1 MCPTWPP
8 RYQLAQRLLSTIV
21 TADENPTRC
30 TVAFVTRTTT
40 ARPAVEPDDIAAA
53 VARIRP
59 YVRETPVLDI
69 RAGELGVDHPVTL
82 KLELLQ
88 HAGSFKTR
96 GAFNRVLTAAADGEI
111 GAAGLIAA
119 SGGNHGAA
127 VAYVAQQL
135 GLVAEIFMP
144 STSPTIKRERIES
157 FGARVNVID
166 GYFDDAQRACVE
178 RQVETGA
185 LAIHPFEHAAIIAG
199 QGTMSVEIDDQVG
212 DYDTLVV
219 GVGGG
224 GFIAGQ
230 AAWVQDRRRV
240 ISVEPATS
248 RCLHAAR
255 EAGEPVPVGVA
266 GVAADSL
273 GANQLGSLAWTIVDP
288 FVDESVL
295 VGDDDIRAAQ
305 RSLWDRLRL
314 VVEPGGAAAL
324 AALQSGAFTPEP
336 GERIVVAV
344 CGSNC
349 DPNSVM

>member
-1 MCPTWPP
+1 
-8 RYQLAQRLLSTIV
+8 
-21 TADENPTRC
+21 
-30 TVAFVTRTTT
+30 VTRL
-40 ARPAVEPDDIAAA
+40 AAANPAVRPDDIAAA
-53 VARIRP
+53 MHRIRP
-59 YVRETPVLDI
+59 HVRETPVIDI
-69 RAGELGVDHPVTL
+69 RAGELGFDHPVTL

-96 GAFNRVLTAAADGEI
+96 GAFNRVLTALDDGEV
-111 GAAGLIAA
+111 GTAGLIAA

-144 STSPTIKRERIES
+144 STSPAIKRERIES

-178 RQVETGA
+178 RQAESGA

-219 GVGGG
+219 AVGGG

-230 AAWVQDRRRV
+230 AAWVQDTRRIV
-240 ISVEPATS
+240 SVEPATS
-248 RCLHAAR
+248 HCLYAAR
-255 EAGEPVPVGVA
+255 QAGEPVPVEVA

-273 GANQLGSLAWTIVDP
+273 GANRLGAIAWSIVEP
-288 FVDESVL
+288 YVDESVL
-295 VGDDDIRAAQ
+295 VSDDDIRAAQ

-324 AALQSGAFTPEP
+324 AALQSGAYVPEP
-336 GERIVVAV
+336 SERVVVAV

>member
-1 MCPTWPP
+1 MT
-8 RYQLAQRLLSTIV
+8 
-21 TADENPTRC
+21 
-30 TVAFVTRTTT
+30 
-40 ARPAVEPDDIAAA
+40 PDAIRANEK
-53 VARIRP
+53 VIRP
-59 YVRETPVLDI
+59 YIRRTPVIEVDARDFAL
-69 RAGELGVDHPVTL
+69 ELPPLTL
-82 KLELLQ
+82 KLELMQ
-88 HAGSFKTR
+88 HAGSFKAR
-96 GAFNRVLTAAADGEI
+96 GAFTNLLTRRVP
-111 GAAGLIAA
+111 AAGVVAA

-144 STSPTIKRERIES
+144 STSPAIKRERIES
-157 FGARVNVID
+157 FGAHVNVID

-178 RQVETGA
+178 RQAETGA

-219 GVGGG
+219 AVGGG

-230 AAWVQDRRRV
+230 AAWVQDRGRV
-240 ISVEPATS
+240 VSVEPATS
-248 RCLHAAR
+248 RCLYAAR

-273 GANQLGSLAWTIVDP
+273 GANQLGALAWTIVEP

-295 VGDDDIRAAQ
+295 VSDDDIRAAQ

-324 AALQSGAFTPEP
+324 AALQSGAYKPEP
-336 GERIVVAV
+336 GERVVVAV

-349 DPNSVM
+349 DPTTVMS

>member
-1 MCPTWPP
+1 M
-8 RYQLAQRLLSTIV
+8 
-21 TADENPTRC
+21 E
-30 TVAFVTRTTT
+30 VA
-40 ARPAVEPDDIAAA
+40 
-53 VARIRP
+53 
-59 YVRETPVLDI
+59 
-69 RAGELGVDHPVTL
+69 AGELGFDHPVTL

-96 GAFNRVLTAAADGEI
+96 GAFNRVLTATAADEV
-111 GAAGLIAA
+111 GAGGLIAA

-144 STSPTIKRERIES
+144 STSPAIKRERIES
-157 FGARVNVID
+157 FGAHVNVID

-178 RQVETGA
+178 RQAETGA

-212 DYDTLVV
+212 DYDTLIVA
-219 GVGGG
+219 VGGG

-240 ISVEPATS
+240 VSVEPATS
-248 RCLHAAR
+248 RCLDAAR
-255 EAGEPVPVGVA
+255 EAREPVPVGVA

-273 GANQLGSLAWTIVDP
+273 GANQLGALAWSIVEP
-288 FVDESVL
+288 YVDESVL
-295 VGDDDIRAAQ
+295 VSDDDIRTAQ

-324 AALQSGAFTPEP
+324 AALQSGAYKPEAN
-336 GERIVVAV
+336 ERIVVAV